1 MEKFGLVVCGPSG
14 HIGGYT
20 IEEVL
25 QIADDMDDCE
35 QSLTLRVGDI
45 AVEAKLIRDLAN
57 RIKELEQAMPKKTLK
72 QKLRSQVRQV
82 NNLRRVEHEQ
92 AGITINFELQ
102 AMQSVAMG
110 HGLMA
115 TLLEAKKVLG
125 EDSEQFK
132 AIESVTQSRISV
144 CLVQLVNMGI
154 PAQVANQRILQ
165 GH

>member
-1 MEKFGLVVCGPSG
+1 
-14 HIGGYT
+14 
-20 IEEVL
+20 
-25 QIADDMDDCE
+25 
-35 QSLTLRVGDI
+35 
-45 AVEAKLIRDLAN
+45 
-57 RIKELEQAMPKKTLK
+57 MPKKTLK

-82 NNLRRVEHEQ
+82 NNLRRVEHEK

>member
-1 MEKFGLVVCGPSG
+1 M
-14 HIGGYT
+14 
-20 IEEVL
+20 
-25 QIADDMDDCE
+25 A
-35 QSLTLRVGDI
+35 R
-45 AVEAKLIRDLAN
+45 
-57 RIKELEQAMPKKTLK
+57 KTLK
-72 QKLRSQVRQV
+72 QKLKSQ
-82 NNLRRVEHEQ
+82 LRKAKEVMDIEYEQ
-92 AGITINFELQ
+92 AGLTINFETQ

-115 TLLEAKKVLG
+115 TLFEAKKVLG